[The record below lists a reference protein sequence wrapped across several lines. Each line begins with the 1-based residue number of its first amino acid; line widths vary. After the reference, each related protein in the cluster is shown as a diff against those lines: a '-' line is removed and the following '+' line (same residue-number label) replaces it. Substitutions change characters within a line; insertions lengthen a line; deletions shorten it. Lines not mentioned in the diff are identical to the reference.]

1 MAESFI
7 RALYEL
13 SENCDFGETKSEHI
27 RDRLVVGIRDKG
39 LSRRLQLMSD
49 LKLETAVQM
58 VRQAEDVAQQISQQE
73 RQTTLNVHEVSH
85 RHAARRGGRQHARK
99 RTDGAEQARSED
111 SRCRKCGKERHKI
124 PAKCPALDS
133 ECRKCGK
140 RSHWERKCFS
150 KSVREEDEQGVD
162 NMLSQDEASNVSEI
176 LSAIQSLSK
185 DLNAQLGE
193 VRNEFSTQL
202 HDVISS
208 NHEIKEAI
216 GTFSERLTQAESRIS
231 AAEDQ
236 IASLTEATDTTR
248 EKVHK
253 LDMQMEE
260 TENQRRRCNLKLV
273 GIPEGFEKRDC
284 RGFLR
289 AWLPQVLSIE
299 HQLNIEQAYR
309 LGATP
314 STQNQQQSATKP
326 RVVLVKFLSYHDR
339 DTVLKAACLKEVKLE
354 NNHVMFFCHQR
365 SRNNENFLMA

>member
-1 MAESFI
+1 
-7 RALYEL
+7 
-13 SENCDFGETKSEHI
+13 
-27 RDRLVVGIRDKG
+27 
-39 LSRRLQLMSD
+39 
-49 LKLETAVQM
+49 
-58 VRQAEDVAQQISQQE
+58 
-73 RQTTLNVHEVSH
+73 
-85 RHAARRGGRQHARK
+85 
-99 RTDGAEQARSED
+99 
-111 SRCRKCGKERHKI
+111 
-124 PAKCPALDS
+124 
-133 ECRKCGK
+133 
-140 RSHWERKCFS
+140 
-150 KSVREEDEQGVD
+150 
-162 NMLSQDEASNVSEI
+162 MLSQDEASNVSEI

-248 EKVHK
+248 EKVRK

-260 TENQRRRCNLKLV
+260 IENQRRRCNLKLV

-314 STQNQQQSATKP
+314 STQNQQQSATRP

-339 DTVLKAACLKEVKLE
+339 DTVLKAARLKEVKLE
-354 NNHVMFFCHQR
+354 NNHVMFFPDLSPKVQKQR
-365 SRNNENFLMA
+365 KLFDGVKLRLRHLNRDYGLIFPARLRIWHEDTWHYFNSVAKADKFIDKLRPAIREKPDAGPPRNMGNNTGSG

>member
-1 MAESFI
+1 M
-7 RALYEL
+7 
-13 SENCDFGETKSEHI
+13 
-27 RDRLVVGIRDKG
+27 
-39 LSRRLQLMSD
+39 SR
-49 LKLETAVQM
+49 
-58 VRQAEDVAQQISQQE
+58 
-73 RQTTLNVHEVSH
+73 N
-85 RHAARRGGRQHARK
+85 RGRK
-99 RTDGAEQARSED
+99 RTDKLQKQDVGLLQ
-111 SRCRKCGKERHKI
+111 
-124 PAKCPALDS
+124 
-133 ECRKCGK
+133 
-140 RSHWERKCFS
+140 
-150 KSVREEDEQGVD
+150 EDEQGVD

-260 TENQRRRCNLKLV
+260 IENQRRRCNLKLV

-339 DTVLKAACLKEVKLE
+339 DTVLKAARLKEVKLE
-354 NNHVMFFCHQR
+354 NNHVMFFPDLSPKVQKQR
-365 SRNNENFLMA
+365 KLFDGVKLRLRHLNRDYGLIFPARLRIWHEDTWHYFNSVAKADKFIDKLRPCNPRETRCGSSEEHG

>member
-1 MAESFI
+1 M
-7 RALYEL
+7 
-13 SENCDFGETKSEHI
+13 
-27 RDRLVVGIRDKG
+27 
-39 LSRRLQLMSD
+39 SR
-49 LKLETAVQM
+49 
-58 VRQAEDVAQQISQQE
+58 
-73 RQTTLNVHEVSH
+73 N
-85 RHAARRGGRQHARK
+85 RGRK
-99 RTDGAEQARSED
+99 RTDKLQKQDVGLLQ
-111 SRCRKCGKERHKI
+111 
-124 PAKCPALDS
+124 
-133 ECRKCGK
+133 
-140 RSHWERKCFS
+140 
-150 KSVREEDEQGVD
+150 EDEQGVD

-260 TENQRRRCNLKLV
+260 IENQRRRCNLKLV

-314 STQNQQQSATKP
+314 STQNQQQSATRP

-339 DTVLKAACLKEVKLE
+339 DTVLKAARLKEVKLE
-354 NNHVMFFCHQR
+354 NNHVMFFPDLSPKVQKQR
-365 SRNNENFLMA
+365 KLFDGVKLRLRHLNRDYGLIFPARLRIWHEDTWHYFNSVAKADKFIDKLQPCNPRETRCGSSEEHG

>member
-1 MAESFI
+1 M
-7 RALYEL
+7 
-13 SENCDFGETKSEHI
+13 
-27 RDRLVVGIRDKG
+27 
-39 LSRRLQLMSD
+39 SR
-49 LKLETAVQM
+49 
-58 VRQAEDVAQQISQQE
+58 
-73 RQTTLNVHEVSH
+73 N
-85 RHAARRGGRQHARK
+85 RGRK
-99 RTDGAEQARSED
+99 RTDKLQKQDVGLLQ
-111 SRCRKCGKERHKI
+111 
-124 PAKCPALDS
+124 
-133 ECRKCGK
+133 
-140 RSHWERKCFS
+140 
-150 KSVREEDEQGVD
+150 EDEQGVD

-185 DLNAQLGE
+185 DLNAQLSE

-260 TENQRRRCNLKLV
+260 IENQRRRCNLKLV

-314 STQNQQQSATKP
+314 STQNQQQSATRP

-339 DTVLKAACLKEVKLE
+339 DTVLKAARLKEVKLE
-354 NNHVMFFCHQR
+354 NNHVMFFPDLSPKVQKQR
-365 SRNNENFLMA
+365 KLFDGVKLRLRHLNRDYGLIFPARLRIWHEDTWHYFNSVAKADKFIDKLWPCNPRETRCGSSEEHG